1 MKISVKKTQNGV
13 YALTLDGAVHTLTTT
28 DLKHLLMASV
38 KALSPGA
45 LPTPDPVEEA
55 HEFAERLKTADA
67 PGLQKLII
75 NARDDDMAAFLKATE
90 DDTALQDMLFT
101 NMSERKH
108 KMLSEDLEFRFQ
120 DGVAPE
126 DLDDA
131 VIRLIDLANHLQND
145 GLIVFGGEEPP
156 AEA

>member
-1 MKISVKKTQNGV
+1 MKISVKRTQKGV
-13 YALTLDGAVHTLTTT
+13 YALTIDDAVHTLTLN

-45 LPTPDPVEEA
+45 LPAPDPIEEA
-55 HEFAERLKTADA
+55 HEFAPRPKPADG

-75 NARDDDMAAFLKATE
+75 SARDDDMAAFLKATE
-90 DDTALQDMLFT
+90 NDNALHEMLFA

-108 KMLSEDLEFRFQ
+108 KMLSEDLDFRFQ

-126 DLDDA
+126 ELDEA

-145 GLIVFGGEEPP
+145 GLIVFGGGETEP
-156 AEA
+156 A